1 MDSIIRY
8 AAGKLCEFL
17 IPVKHSYYEGKG
29 TKAAICT
36 LGSLDLLESISYSQD
51 LMANISIVGR
61 LLSENNG
68 IDAMIRYVIG
78 HPLLNWIILCGN
90 DTKGHNAGQ
99 TLLSLFNYGTNSG
112 GRICHSTAPYPFLKS
127 SEADIEIFRKQI
139 KVVDLIGNKNVKEI
153 RSVLKVCLG

>member
-36 LGSLDLLESISYSQD
+36 LGSLDLLEAISYSQD

-68 IDAMIRYVIG
+68 IDADDQVR
-78 HPLLNWIILCGN
+78 NR
-90 DTKGHNAGQ
+90 TS
-99 TLLSLFNYGTNSG
+99 SLKLDHTMWE
-112 GRICHSTAPYPFLKS
+112 RHKRT
-127 SEADIEIFRKQI
+127 
-139 KVVDLIGNKNVKEI
+139 
-153 RSVLKVCLG
+153 

>member
-36 LGSLDLLESISYSQD
+36 LGSLDLLEAISYSQD

-68 IDAMIRYVIG
+68 IDAMIR
-78 HPLLNWIILCGN
+78 
-90 DTKGHNAGQ
+90 
-99 TLLSLFNYGTNSG
+99 
-112 GRICHSTAPYPFLKS
+112 
-127 SEADIEIFRKQI
+127 
-139 KVVDLIGNKNVKEI
+139 
-153 RSVLKVCLG
+153 